1 MNPVDDDDTTLE
13 SRFRSA
19 AATIPAHGDVNDVL
33 HGRDVSVRATASSRP
48 SRHFVS
54 YAAAASLVVLVG
66 GLVAISTRNNTP
78 QTSPAQSPST
88 TAATEPTSP
97 DEQLPIRGV
106 KYATATTAVGVV
118 ELYDSPD
125 TAEQCFTLALAD
137 GSDLAD
143 CFPNESVHDGTA
155 YVYLRMR
162 PEEPGLLI
170 GLTDPDSSVRVEIG
184 DTSTEP
190 DDHGIWVAE
199 VPNGTDTFIVDTDN
213 GPQTF
218 RIQEPG

>member
-1 MNPVDDDDTTLE
+1 MTAD
-13 SRFRSA
+13 RSA
-19 AATIPAHGDVNDVL
+19 VVRNGDATLTICTRLRLDRLDCDLGVVRRELAEI
-33 HGRDVSVRATASSRP
+33 VSVAGQNHSSTGIDRCRYDD
-48 SRHFVS
+48 SIECGARVRS
-54 YAAAASLVVLVG
+54 AQ
-66 GLVAISTRNNTP
+66 

>member
-19 AATIPAHGDVNDVL
+19 AAMIPAHGDVNDVL
-33 HGRDVSVRATASSRP
+33 HGRVVSVRATTSSRP
-48 SRHFVS
+48 NRHFVS
-54 YAAAASLVVLVG
+54 YAAAAGLLILVG
-66 GLVAISTRNNTP
+66 GLVAITTRNDAQ
-78 QTSPAQSPST
+78 QTAPAQSPAT
-88 TAATEPTSP
+88 TAVTTPTSP

-106 KYATATTAVGVV
+106 KYATVTTAVGVV
-118 ELYDSPD
+118 DLYDSPD
-125 TAEQCFTLALAD
+125 TGEKCFTLALAD

-155 YVYLRMR
+155 YVYARML
-162 PEEPGLLI
+162 PQEPGLLI

-190 DDHGIWVAE
+190 DALGIWVAE
-199 VPNGTDTFIVDTDN
+199 VPTGVDMFIVDTGN

>member
-13 SRFRSA
+13 SRFRTA

-33 HGRDVSVRATASSRP
+33 HGRVVSVKATTSSRP
-48 SRHFVS
+48 NRHFVS
-54 YAAAASLVVLVG
+54 YAAAAGLVILVA
-66 GLVAISTRNNTP
+66 GLVAITTRNDDP
-78 QTSPAQSPST
+78 QTAPAQSPAA
-88 TAATEPTSP
+88 TAATAPISP

-106 KYATATTAVGVV
+106 KYATTTTSVGVV
-118 ELYDSPD
+118 DLYDSPD
-125 TAEQCFTLALAD
+125 TGEKCFTLALPD

-155 YVYLRMR
+155 YVYARAR
-162 PEEPGLLI
+162 PQDPGLLV

-190 DDHGIWVAE
+190 DALGIWVAE
-199 VPNGTDTFIVDTDN
+199 VPAGVDMFMVDTGT
-213 GPQTF
+213 GPQAF

>member
-1 MNPVDDDDTTLE
+1 MNPIEDDTTLE
-13 SRFRSA
+13 ARFRSA

-48 SRHFVS
+48 NRHFVS
-54 YAAAASLVVLVG
+54 YAAAAGLIVLLG
-66 GLVAISTRNNTP
+66 GLVAISTRND
-78 QTSPAQSPST
+78 TSRTTPAQSPAT
-88 TAATEPTSP
+88 TAVTEPTSP

-106 KYATATTAVGVV
+106 KYATATTALGVV
-118 ELYDSPD
+118 ELYDSPE
-125 TAEQCFTLALAD
+125 TGEQCFTLALAD

-155 YVYLRMR
+155 YVYVRLR
-162 PEEPGLLI
+162 PQEPGLLI

-190 DDHGIWVAE
+190 DENGIWVAE
-199 VPNGTDTFIVDTDN
+199 VPHGTDTFIVDTDN
-213 GPQTF
+213 DPQTF